1 MNALDAMDP
10 RKSPRKTFTG
20 AAVAAALLGMLAGCA
35 TAPME
40 PDGAAAARARLTALE
55 ADPDLGGR
63 APLAMKEA
71 EAAVS
76 AAEQPESDPAKGA
89 HRVFMADRK
98 ISVAQAEARDHYLI
112 DQRKVLA
119 DARTQMQLNART
131 READSANLRAAEARA
146 DASDQ
151 RQAADSA
158 RVQADAARMAANS
171 ANERAA
177 DAQADAGDQRQAAD
191 AARSATADAQNT
203 AQQLQ
208 QQVDEL
214 NARMT
219 DRGMVVTL
227 GDLLFAFG
235 TADLNTGGNRHLG
248 KLAEFLEKHPE
259 RTASI
264 EGYTDNVGG
273 TDYNLGLSQRRA
285 DAIKGYLVSQGVDAS
300 RLTAVGKGMS
310 DPIGDNSSSTGRQEN
325 RRVEVVISNRQ
336 VSSN

>member
-1 MNALDAMDP
+1 MNALDSMDP

-20 AAVAAALLGMLAGCA
+20 AAVAAALLGVLAGCA

-71 EAAVS
+71 ETAVS

-89 HRVFMADRK
+89 HLVFMADRK
-98 ISVAQAEARDHYLI
+98 ISIAQAEARDHFLV

-151 RQAADSA
+151 RQAA
-158 RVQADAARMAANS
+158 NS
-171 ANERAA
+171 ANARAA

-191 AARSATADAQNT
+191 IARGQADAARIAAADAQS
-203 AQQLQ
+203 AAEQLQ
-208 QQVDEL
+208 QQVDDL

-235 TADLNTGGNRHLG
+235 TADLNAGGNRHLG
-248 KLAEFLEKHPE
+248 KLTTFLEKHPE

-285 DAIKGYLVSQGVDAS
+285 DAVKSYLVSQGVDAS